1 MNTIH
6 RDGDFTF
13 LNLNEFRFKHPFT
26 FNLTSEVLS
35 EYYKN
40 DISEQV
46 ISGMSK
52 LYDVNPETIMLTNG
66 GDAGLDVLVKYFG
79 HMDAIIKTPTYG
91 MYKTLCEAHKV
102 KYEEVQS
109 LDQCDNKLV
118 FICNP
123 NNPTGEYITDI
134 EQLALDNPT
143 SIFIVDETYIDF
155 SNSKSAACCL
165 NNVFVI
171 RSMSKYYGLAGVRIG
186 CIIGDVGKLKCIFND
201 KNVSDIS
208 KLCVLKVLE
217 HKDYYD
223 KCSMCVKK
231 NKQRIINALES
242 RGKKYTDTGCNF
254 LCVVGIN
261 DLINAR
267 EQKLLFR
274 DISSRI
280 NCDNMYRITI
290 GNDDDTRKTIRF
302 IYSLP

>member
-1 MNTIH
+1 MNTID

-26 FNLTSEVLS
+26 VNLTSDILS

-40 DISEQV
+40 DLTKRV
-46 ISGMSK
+46 ISGLSE
-52 LYDVNPETIMLTNG
+52 LYDVKPEKIMMTNG

-91 MYKTLCEAHKV
+91 MYKTLCEIHKV
-102 KYEEVQS
+102 KYVEGN

-123 NNPTGEYITDI
+123 NNPTGEYTANI

-155 SNSKSAACCL
+155 SNNKSMASCDL
-165 NNVFVI
+165 DNIFVI
-171 RSMSKYYGLAGVRIG
+171 KSMSKYYGLAGVRIG
-186 CIIGDVGKLKCIFND
+186 CIIGDIGKLKSTFND
-201 KNVSDIS
+201 KNVSDVS

-223 KCSMCVKK
+223 KCSIEVKK
-231 NKQRIINALES
+231 NKQKIINALES
-242 RGKKYTDTGCNF
+242 RGKKYTDTDCNF
-254 LCVVGIN
+254 ICVVGD
-261 DLINAR
+261 DLIKAN

-290 GNDDDTRKTIRF
+290 GNADDTRKTIEF